1 METTIKAKQFQIVKE
16 QLEGL
21 TINLNEDIYGWVECT
36 KGNKIV
42 KHFINT
48 FLIEYSGDDDLKE
61 LLWDSIDVANN
72 NDDTLEKL
80 VIKDGKGVLTYNYE
94 IYDHIEDCGIEKTTV
109 FAIEPKQIDEI
120 VNLFNKF
127 SIDND
132 IHIDDR
138 YVPGKSTKYLPFE
151 I

>member
-1 METTIKAKQFQIVKE
+1 MKTILESKQFQIVKE

-21 TINLNEDIYGWVECT
+21 TINLNEGIYGWVECT

-72 NDDTLEKL
+72 NSDRLEKL
-80 VIKDGKGVLTYNYE
+80 VIKDGKGVLTYSYE
-94 IYDHIEDCGIEKTTV
+94 IYDHVEDCDIPMETV
-109 FAIEPKQIDEI
+109 FAIKPTHIDDI
-120 VNLFNKF
+120 VILFNKF
-127 SIDND
+127 AIDND

-151 I
+151 M

>member
-1 METTIKAKQFQIVKE
+1 METTIKTKQFQIIKE

-48 FLIEYSGDDDLKE
+48 FLIKYSGDDDLKE

-80 VIKDGKGVLTYNYE
+80 VIKDGKGVLTFNYE
-94 IYDHIEDCGIEKTTV
+94 IYDHIEECSIEKSTV
-109 FAIEPKQIDEI
+109 FAIKVKEI
-120 VNLFNKF
+120 VDLFNKF

-138 YVPGKSTKYLPFE
+138 YVPGKSIKYLPFE
-151 I
+151 M

>member
-21 TINLNEDIYGWVECT
+21 TINLNEGIYGWVECT

-72 NDDTLEKL
+72 NSDRLEKL
-80 VIKDGKGVLTYNYE
+80 VIKDGKGVLTFNYE
-94 IYDHIEDCGIEKTTV
+94 IYDHIEECEIEKSTV
-109 FAIEPKQIDEI
+109 FAIKVKEI
-120 VNLFNKF
+120 VDLFNKF